1 MRSMTSTRSESAV
14 KPAVWRRRVACLS
27 VLLGAAVAFAA
38 PATVATPASAPL
50 PAPLPVDE
58 AFATTASLIDGAIAL
73 RIDVMPGHYL
83 YANRFE
89 VRVDGAPAN
98 ELQRNLQSGGKPKQD
113 PQFGRVFVYEKPLM
127 VRYTPKPPRQKLQRE
142 LQVTFQGCSEVAGI
156 CYPPA
161 QRTFTL
167 APGLKDVHAREL
179 VPVSLKSQFKPQVSQ

>member
-1 MRSMTSTRSESAV
+1 MRSMTSTGAESATEAV
-14 KPAVWRRRVACLS
+14 VWRRRVACLS
-27 VLLGAAVAFAA
+27 LLLCAALTLAA
-38 PATVATPASAPL
+38 PVTPATVPL

-58 AFATTASLIDGAIAL
+58 AFATSASLIDNAIAL

-89 VRVDGAPAN
+89 VRVDGTTAN

-113 PQFGRVFVYEKPLM
+113 PHFGRVFVYEKPVT
-127 VRYTPKPPRQKLQRE
+127 VRYTPKPPRQNPQLE

-161 QRTFTL
+161 QRTFAL
-167 APGLKDVHAREL
+167 APGLIDVHAREL
-179 VPVSLKSQFKPQVSQ
+179 VPVSLKNQFKPQVSQ